1 MNYIT
6 EGELTRI
13 LGLMKY
19 LNQADHWTDVY
30 ENVGVDVKCHDSNG
44 EPLGEIRY
52 SEGGSY
58 AFYAEGVSDE

>member
-13 LGLMKY
+13 LGLLRY
-19 LNQADHWTDVY
+19 LNQADNATDVS
-30 ENVGVDVKCHDSNG
+30 EIVAVDVKVHDSNG

-52 SEGGSY
+52 SDGGNY
-58 AFYAEGVSDE
+58 AFYAEGASDE